1 MTELVKRNPRLGSPW
16 TRYRW
21 IDKSAPEPV
30 LYLDLKAW
38 SAGGRANSGRGTPGV
53 PHRGV
58 GSGGLSPTKYSPKQ
72 KVLLTLSYLLELWP
86 IAAFLLFLYLIS
98 RFE

>member
-1 MTELVKRNPRLGSPW
+1 MTGLVNKNPPLRCPW
-16 TRYRW
+16 MRDAWLDRG
-21 IDKSAPEPV
+21 KAVPV
-30 LYLDLKAW
+30 VDLAGNAW
-38 SAGGRANSGRGTPGV
+38 REGGEKQSGRGTPPV

-86 IAAFLLFLYLIS
+86 IAAFLLLLYLIS